1 MAKKIPQEEADNEV
15 VMVGVVINST
25 NILRPQRPTTPPP
38 DRPICVIQEV
48 WGNHQD
54 GTVGPPA
61 ASPGAPPHGKQ
72 TTSRQEFKILVTIL
86 DSNDDGS
93 KWRDF
98 TFLQFILLNYTN
110 LSNNLQMKC
119 NL

>member
-38 DRPICVIQEV
+38 GTPICVIQEV

-54 GTVGPPA
+54 GMVSSPA
-61 ASPGAPPHGKQ
+61 AYSGDPSAGKQ
-72 TTSRQEFKILVTIL
+72 STSRQEIKILVTIL
-86 DSNDDGS
+86 YSYDECSNF
-93 KWRDF
+93 RVF
-98 TFLQFILLNYTN
+98 TIFNSN
-110 LSNNLQMKC
+110 LYKNLQRKC
-119 NL
+119 I